1 MTFHIITIFPEIF
14 DSYLN
19 EGMVRRAKEKKIIDV
34 KIYDLRD
41 YTEDKHRTV
50 DDLPYGG
57 GAGMVLKVEPIYRCV
72 KKIKE
77 ELGDKKIKTILFSPG
92 GNEYGQP
99 KAREMKNYEHL
110 IMICGRYEGVDQRVG
125 EHIVDEEISIGN
137 YILTGGELPALTV
150 LDSVTRLLPGVLGN
164 EESLASE
171 SFDQGKE
178 LDFPVYTRPE
188 EFNQW
193 KVPEVLLSGNHQ
205 EIKKWR
211 QEKKNDKN
219 KKQ

>member
-1 MTFHIITIFPEIF
+1 M
-14 DSYLN
+14 
-19 EGMVRRAKEKKIIDV
+19 
-34 KIYDLRD
+34 
-41 YTEDKHRTV
+41 
-50 DDLPYGG
+50 
-57 GAGMVLKVEPIYRCV
+57 
-72 KKIKE
+72 
-77 ELGDKKIKTILFSPG
+77 
-92 GNEYGQP
+92 
-99 KAREMKNYEHL
+99 
-110 IMICGRYEGVDQRVG
+110 DQRVG
-125 EHIVDEEISIGN
+125 ENIVDEEISIGD
-137 YILTGGELPALTV
+137 YILTGGELPALVV

-164 EESLASE
+164 EESLISE
-171 SFDQGKE
+171 SFNRENE

>member
-1 MTFHIITIFPEIF
+1 
-14 DSYLN
+14 
-19 EGMVRRAKEKKIIDV
+19 
-34 KIYDLRD
+34 
-41 YTEDKHRTV
+41 
-50 DDLPYGG
+50 
-57 GAGMVLKVEPIYRCV
+57 
-72 KKIKE
+72 
-77 ELGDKKIKTILFSPG
+77 
-92 GNEYGQP
+92 
-99 KAREMKNYEHL
+99 
-110 IMICGRYEGVDQRVG
+110 MICGRYEGVNQRVG
-125 EHIVDEEISIGN
+125 EYIVDEEISIGN